1 LVATL
6 DLTEPVDRANRPRN
20 QKAPGFRPV
29 DMWKRT
35 WPLGVLLLATACG
48 TANVGGGT
56 TPCTEIGTPLGV
68 NVDVEHPGVVSGTIE
83 VCWDGRCVAPV
94 LELHPST
101 STVETTCTGTAPD
114 DSCGARMEPTGGV
127 QGFAPVQDLP
137 AREVTA
143 TLRLL
148 DQSGS
153 LLVDRHIPLHPEMVY
168 PNGPDCPAGGPQA
181 GISVDPHGAVSE
193 R

>member
-1 LVATL
+1 
-6 DLTEPVDRANRPRN
+6 
-20 QKAPGFRPV
+20 
-29 DMWKRT
+29 MWRRT

-48 TANVGGGT
+48 TANVGGDAT
-56 TPCTEIGTPLGV
+56 ACTAIGALVGV
-68 NVDVEHPGVVSGTIE
+68 SVDVEHPDVVSGTIE
-83 VCWDGRCVAPV
+83 VCWDDRCSTPA
-94 LELHPST
+94 LELRPST
-101 STVETTCTGTAPD
+101 KAGETTCTGTAPD
-114 DSCGARMEPTGGV
+114 DSCSARLEPTGGV
-127 QGFAPVQDLP
+127 QGFAAVQDLP
-137 AREVTA
+137 AEQVTA

-153 LLVDRHIPLHPEMVY
+153 LLVDRHITLHPEMVY